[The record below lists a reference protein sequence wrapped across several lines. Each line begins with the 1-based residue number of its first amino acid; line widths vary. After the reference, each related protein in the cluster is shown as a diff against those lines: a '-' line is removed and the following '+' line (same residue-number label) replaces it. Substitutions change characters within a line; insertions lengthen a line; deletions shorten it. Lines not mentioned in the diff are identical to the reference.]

1 MWDDISPDEKVKIY
15 DKGVRIKNTE
25 GIHKL
30 LVSYRSGDMHVP
42 NVDNTE
48 ALKLEADY
56 FAECIEKNEKPFND
70 GEAGLKVVRML
81 EAADKSLKNDCKK
94 VKL

>member
-1 MWDDISPDEKVKIY
+1 VSADEKVKIY

-30 LVSYRSGDMHVP
+30 LVSYRSGDMYVP
-42 NVDNTE
+42 KVENTE

-56 FAECIEKNEKPFND
+56 FVECIEKDQKPFN
-70 GEAGLKVVRML
+70 EVIFFCEFIWM
-81 EAADKSLKNDCKK
+81 
-94 VKL
+94 